1 MLMISYSDLSFISVQ
16 AVDHEKE
23 VEEPEVPICP
33 GLLTHEIA
41 ARKVVREKKPLN
53 CIMSQSV

>member
-53 CIMSQSV
+53 CIMS